1 MADRLSLHNS
11 ELSAGWPPGRNF
23 GPASLCPNGGKW
35 GSSVVGG
42 TAAAAAGQPIVVVA
56 SLDGGLRMGAV
67 RSQGDAVGARA
78 GARGGPLIGDCVRLR
93 LLASIVLYAGDGKQQ
108 RAHRPHA
115 EQQVRV
121 SVS

>member
-1 MADRLSLHNS
+1 M
-11 ELSAGWPPGRNF
+11 
-23 GPASLCPNGGKW
+23 
-35 GSSVVGG
+35 
-42 TAAAAAGQPIVVVA
+42 VA

-115 EQQVRV
+115 EQQDGGGGREVHREHLAKVRDGVRV
-121 SVS
+121 TVGLDLGLGLGLGSGSG